1 MQILEYLARIEGRL
15 EALDTDGTG
24 GITMMAMS
32 PDGVLLIGLVLGL
45 IVGLLVAVVFKKGS
59 Q

>member
-1 MQILEYLARIEGRL
+1 
-15 EALDTDGTG
+15 
-24 GITMMAMS
+24 MMAMS
-32 PDGVLLIGLVLGL
+32 PDGVLLIGIVLGL